1 MLSSVKS
8 IVHDGQTQIPSD
20 VMAMLSLED
29 GQELTWVMMP
39 DRSIVL
45 RAKNRPI
52 TDLDGMLP
60 KPSMPVS
67 IEDMKL

>member
-1 MLSSVKS
+1 MLKSV
-8 IVHDGQTQIPSD
+8 VHDGQTAIPSD
-20 VMAMLSLED
+20 VMTMLSLKE

-60 KPSMPVS
+60 TPKQAVS
-67 IEDMKL
+67 IDEMRL